1 MSDPQRTVIKV
12 LGLGGGGQNAV
23 NRMIRL
29 GIEGIDFIA
38 ANTDAQALHTS
49 LAPVQIHLGP
59 DVTRGLGAGSKPE
72 IGERAGDESRP
83 EIKEALTGADMVFL
97 TAGLGGGTGT
107 GAIPIAAEVSKAT
120 GALTIAI
127 VTTPFSFEG
136 PRRMK
141 NAEDGLARLR
151 PHCDTLITVPNDKLL
166 PLVGKSASFQVA
178 MQVADEVLRQ
188 GVQGIAEVV
197 NRAGLINVDF
207 SNIRALM
214 QFTGNAMMAIGQA
227 KGDGKAL
234 AAARQ
239 ALSMPLLDVSTFDAA
254 SGLLVHFTGGEDLSL
269 YEINQAMEAI
279 QKAAPRAE
287 S

>member
-49 LAPVQIHLGP
+49 LAPVQIHLRP

-107 GAIPIAAEVSKAT
+107 
-120 GALTIAI
+120 
-127 VTTPFSFEG
+127 
-136 PRRMK
+136 
-141 NAEDGLARLR
+141 
-151 PHCDTLITVPNDKLL
+151 
-166 PLVGKSASFQVA
+166 
-178 MQVADEVLRQ
+178 
-188 GVQGIAEVV
+188 
-197 NRAGLINVDF
+197 
-207 SNIRALM
+207 
-214 QFTGNAMMAIGQA
+214 
-227 KGDGKAL
+227 
-234 AAARQ
+234 
-239 ALSMPLLDVSTFDAA
+239 
-254 SGLLVHFTGGEDLSL
+254 
-269 YEINQAMEAI
+269 
-279 QKAAPRAE
+279 
-287 S
+287 